1 MNMRYYNLITAK
13 ELQTKEFPPINWIV
27 NDILPEGLSILAGKP
42 KLGKSWAALDLG
54 CAVSEGSRFL
64 GKLCE
69 KGDVIYL
76 ALEDNERR
84 LKERLQL
91 IRPEGIWA
99 DNFHLK
105 TEWPILNENGLNEL
119 ESLIKQHENTRLIII
134 DTLARVKPI
143 NNKGIDYADDY
154 NVIGEIQSLA
164 NRHRIAILLIHH
176 VRKAKS
182 DSGEPFDEVAGS
194 TALTGAAD
202 ATLVLT
208 KNSEGTVLYGRGRDL
223 IEFTHAIEF
232 DVNRCRWKL
241 LGDPDT
247 VFMHDT
253 RQSILNAIQD
263 GNAMIKDISKYA
275 NISYDNCKKTLKR
288 MYHAGQVVKVNHH
301 PLRYGLKLD
310 PLEIT

>member
-1 MNMRYYNLITAK
+1 MNMNYYNLITAK
-13 ELQTKEFPPINWIV
+13 ELQIKEFPPINWIV
-27 NDILPEGLSILAGKP
+27 DDILPEGLTILAGKP

-54 CAVSEGSRFL
+54 CAVSEGSQFL
-64 GKLCE
+64 GNICE

-91 IRPEGIWA
+91 IRPEGVWA

-105 TEWPILNENGLNEL
+105 TEWPILDEKGLNNL
-119 ESLIKQHENTRLIII
+119 ENLINQYENTRLIII
-134 DTLARVKPI
+134 DTLARVKPLS
-143 NNKGIDYADDY
+143 NKGVDYADDY
-154 NVIGEIQSLA
+154 SIMAEIQSLA
-164 NRHRIAILLIHH
+164 SRHRIAILLIHH

-208 KNSEGTVLYGRGRDL
+208 KNSDGAILYGRGRDL
-223 IEFTHAIEF
+223 KEFTHAVEF
-232 DVNRCRWKL
+232 DGERCRWKL

-247 VFMHDT
+247 VFLSDT
-253 RQSILNAIQD
+253 RRLILNALED
-263 GNAMIKDISKYA
+263 GKATIKNISIHA

-288 MYHAGQVVKVNHH
+288 MYDAGQVVKINHQ

-310 PLEIT
+310 PLEKT